1 MAKAHF
7 LKMQA
12 AGNDF
17 ILIDE
22 SRSMVVPD
30 SERKEF
36 IVRMCERHFGVG
48 SDGMIFVRPSGK
60 SDVRFMFYNPD
71 GSEAEMCG
79 NGLRCF
85 VKYVYERGIARKS
98 RIRIETR
105 AGELEAEPILKGSV
119 VKEVRLD
126 MGRPSLRRRD
136 IPAAGSPDEAF
147 VDQSVQV
154 NGSTHRITAVGMGN
168 PHAVIFVDDVGK
180 TDVLN
185 EGRRVREHTSLFPNG
200 VNVHFVQKMG
210 EDEFSVR
217 TYERGVEEET
227 LACGTGICASAVA
240 VYLRG
245 MSDGREPILFHAR
258 GGDLRVE
265 LVLEGEDVKKI
276 FLTGPVEEV
285 FSGEMR

>member
-1 MAKAHF
+1 MSKAHF

-22 SRSMVVPD
+22 IRSLVVPD

-36 IVRMCERHFGVG
+36 VARMCERHFGVG
-48 SDGMIFVRPSGK
+48 SDGIIFVRPSGK
-60 SDVRFMFYNPD
+60 CDVRFMFYNPD
-71 GSEAEMCG
+71 GSEAETCG

-98 RIRIETR
+98 RIRIETS
-105 AGELEAEPILKGSV
+105 AGVIEAEPVFKGSL

-126 MGRPSLRRRD
+126 MGRPSVRRRD
-136 IPAAGSPDEAF
+136 IPVAGSPDETF
-147 VDQSVQV
+147 IDQSVQV
-154 NGSTHRITAVGMGN
+154 NGSTYRITAVGMGN
-168 PHAVIFVDDVGK
+168 PHAVIFSDDVGK
-180 TDVLN
+180 IDVPK
-185 EGRRVREHTSLFPNG
+185 EGRWIREHTSMFPNG
-200 VNVHFVQKMG
+200 MNVHFVQKIG
-210 EDEFSVR
+210 EDEFRIR
-217 TYERGVEEET
+217 TFERGVEDET

-240 VYLRG
+240 VFLND
-245 MSDGREPILFHAR
+245 MVDGEDPILFHAR

-265 LVLEGEDVKKI
+265 LVLAGENIDKI
-276 FLTGPVEEV
+276 FLSGPVEEV

>member
-1 MAKAHF
+1 MTKAHF

-22 SRSMVVPD
+22 IRSMVVPD

-36 IVRMCERHFGVG
+36 VVRMCERHFGVG
-48 SDGMIFVRPSGK
+48 SDGVIFVRSSGK
-60 SDVRFMFYNPD
+60 CDVRFMFYNPD

-98 RIRIETR
+98 RIRVETR
-105 AGELEAEPILKGSV
+105 AGVIEAEPVLKGSI

-126 MGRPSLRRRD
+126 MGRPSVRRRD
-136 IPAAGSPDEAF
+136 IPVAGSPDERF
-147 VDQSVQV
+147 VDQTVQV
-154 NGSTHRITAVGMGN
+154 NGSAYRITAVGMGN
-168 PHAVIFVDDVGK
+168 PHAVIFSDDVGK
-180 TDVLN
+180 IDVPK
-185 EGRRVREHTSLFPNG
+185 EGRWIREHTSLFPNG
-200 VNVHFVQKMG
+200 MNVHFVQKVAD
-210 EDEFSVR
+210 DEFRIR
-217 TYERGVEEET
+217 TYERGVEDET

-240 VYLRG
+240 VFLQG
-245 MSDGREPILFHAR
+245 MVDGKEPILFHAR
-258 GGDLRVE
+258 GGNLRIE
-265 LVLEGEDVKKI
+265 LIIEEDEVKRI